1 MINQALSVNITLR
14 TIERICDK
22 YDIRIKESHKAIL
35 TLLIPS
41 IIYRDGSIIILSET
55 IHQIDKVLKK
65 KNNKLDFV
73 SILLGINCISHIDKY
88 GAITIPLCVLLEKL
102 TINREIIGCK
112 SEHLSKKVLT
122 NATTSLCI
130 SELLSHIG
138 IPHCISITII
148 NIILELF
155 NSNIDEEY
163 KLMINKNIGFKN
175 KKMSQIKD
183 ILSQMQLEKIFLS
196 TAILLII
203 SSIGLNIRTN
213 LILVSIINE
222 LYYVIKLEYKSRT
235 MKGFLR
241 R

>member
-1 MINQALSVNITLR
+1 MINQALSVNITLHA
-14 TIERICDK
+14 IERICDK

-55 IHQIDKVLKK
+55 IRQIDKVLKK

-102 TINREIIGCK
+102 TINREIIGAPDK
-112 SEHLSKKVLT
+112 HISKKVLT

-130 SELLSHIG
+130 SELLNHIG
-138 IPHCISITII
+138 IPRCISITII
-148 NIILELF
+148 NIILECI

-183 ILSQMQLEKIFLS
+183 ILLQMQLEKIFLS